1 MTAAAVE
8 PASDAGL
15 LAGDRR
21 PLTIGIILLITL
33 VGFEALAAATAFPVV
48 LHELGH
54 VNLYGWTFSAFLLAN
69 LVGITVA
76 GQQSDRHGP
85 RRPLV
90 VGAVLFAIGLVIVG
104 AAPSMLVVVAGRFVQ
119 GLGAGALPAVVYVV
133 IGRAYPASARPKMFA
148 TLSSAWVLPSL
159 IGPAIAGAVA
169 EHLSWR
175 LVFVGIL
182 PILAL
187 ALALSLPALGA
198 LDRQATGDDDG
209 EARSRATVAIRLA
222 FGAGLVLA
230 GLGTRSFVAIPLVVV
245 GALLA
250 APALRR
256 LVPKGTLR
264 AAPGVPAAIAVR
276 GLLTF
281 PFFGADAFLPLMLTS
296 VRHLSPTR
304 AGLAL
309 TVSGLSWTLGSW
321 IQARGA
327 SRVTIRRFG
336 VLGISLVVVGIAG
349 IAVAL
354 SSAVPAAVAWAAWG
368 VGGLGMG
375 MAYSMP
381 SLVVLGDAPPD
392 EVGAITASLQ
402 LTDTLGMAL
411 GTGVGGSIVAF
422 GAASGWARSTSIGL
436 VDALMVAVGIVAVVA
451 ARRLPRRHAADAVS

>member
-1 MTAAAVE
+1 MTAAALE

-15 LAGDRR
+15 LVGDRR
-21 PLTIGIILLITL
+21 PLTIGIVLLITL

-69 LVGITVA
+69 LIGITVA
-76 GQQSDRHGP
+76 GQQADRYGP
-85 RRPLV
+85 RRPLLA
-90 VGAVLFAIGLVIVG
+90 GAVLFAIGLVIVG
-104 AAPSMLVVVAGRFVQ
+104 AAPSMLVVVGGRFVQ

-159 IGPAIAGAVA
+159 GV
-169 EHLSWR
+169 
-175 LVFVGIL
+175 
-182 PILAL
+182 

-198 LDRQATGDDDG
+198 LDREATGDDDG
-209 EARSRATVAIRLA
+209 EARSRASIAARLA

-230 GLGTRSFVAIPLVVV
+230 GLGTGSFVALPLIAV
-245 GALLA
+245 GAVRA

-256 LVPKGTLR
+256 LVPTGTLR

-336 VLGISLVVVGIAG
+336 VVGISLVVVGIAG
-349 IAVAL
+349 IALAL
-354 SSAVPAAVAWAAWG
+354 SSAVPAAVAWLAWG

-392 EVGAITASLQ
+392 EVGAMTASLQ

-436 VDALMVAVGIVAVVA
+436 VDALMVAVGLVAVVA